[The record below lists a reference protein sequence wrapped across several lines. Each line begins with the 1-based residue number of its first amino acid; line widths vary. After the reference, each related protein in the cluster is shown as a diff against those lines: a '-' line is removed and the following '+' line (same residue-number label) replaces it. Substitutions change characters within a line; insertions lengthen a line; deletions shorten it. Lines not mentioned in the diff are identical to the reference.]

1 MVDSEMMLDI
11 VKQELDKARTL
22 FDDMTTYHEGI
33 AVIREEYLELERIV
47 FSKTQ
52 AREDMRKEA
61 IQLAAMC
68 IRFLEDLL

>member
-1 MVDSEMMLDI
+1 MIMEI
-11 VKQELDKARTL
+11 IKQEVDRARMS

-68 IRFLEDLL
+68 VRFIEDLL